1 MKIFK
6 HIASIVQY
14 EFFNKDIIEDFEKKE
29 YDNDLIYSDLSENE
43 EEENQDN
50 NEDMDMNIEL

>member
-43 EEENQDN
+43 EE
-50 NEDMDMNIEL
+50 